1 MHLSKEQD
9 GDMKTFSQL
18 VGVLISCLATLTPV
32 TGFAQSAKSGWQ
44 AEWDKT
50 IEAARR
56 EGKVVVSIPT
66 SAELRKEFETGFQKK
81 FSGIEIELSV
91 ARGASN
97 INKIVEE
104 QKAGMRNIDLH
115 IGGTTSIVTGL
126 LANNLLEPIPP
137 SLLLAEVSDPK
148 NWWGGHIWVDN
159 AKKYIYSFTAYMT
172 ETVWYNSTL
181 VRPEEIVSWDSLL
194 DPKWKGKI
202 AILDPRTPGSG
213 ESTWAFLLKIKGEPF
228 LNKLAAQEMM
238 VGRNLR
244 QLGEAV
250 ARGKAAVSIGLS
262 YYTYLP
268 FIKAGLPVRSLSNI
282 KEGYYA
288 ATGSGNFAILKNIPH
303 PNASRV
309 FVNWL
314 LSKEG
319 QAAFTKAMGQP
330 TRRLDVDTQWT
341 REFGH
346 VAAKEALTLEK
357 FHELENGSE
366 EVVNKYRKPAMASAE
381 KLFQ

>member
-1 MHLSKEQD
+1 MTEKVNRLVLSLLILALLSLN
-9 GDMKTFSQL
+9 GAI
-18 VGVLISCLATLTPV
+18 VLAQPV
-32 TGFAQSAKSGWQ
+32 QSKSS
-44 AEWDKT
+44 EWERT
-50 IEAARR
+50 VEAARR
-56 EGKVVVSIPT
+56 EGRVVVSVPT

-81 FSGIEIELSV
+81 FSAIELELSV

-97 INKIVEE
+97 INKIAEE
-104 QKAGMRNIDLH
+104 QNAGVRNVDLH

-126 LANNLLEPIPP
+126 LAPNLLEPILP
-137 SLLLAEVSDPK
+137 SMLLPEVSDPK

-159 AKKYIYSFTAYMT
+159 AKKYIYSFTGYMT

-202 AILDPRTPGSG
+202 AILDPRSPGSG
-213 ESTWAFLLKIKGEPF
+213 ESTWAFLLKIKGEQF
-228 LNKLAAQEMM
+228 LTKLAAQEMM

-250 ARGKAAVSIGLS
+250 ARGKSAISIGLS

-268 FIKAGLPVRSLSNI
+268 FIKAGLPVRPLSGI

-288 ATGSGNFAILKNIPH
+288 ATGSGNLAILKNVAH
-303 PNASRV
+303 PNASKV

-319 QAAFTKAMGQP
+319 QTAFTKAMGQP
-330 TRRLDVDTQWT
+330 TRRFDVDTQWT

-346 VAAKEALTLEK
+346 VAAKEALTPEK
-357 FHELENGSE
+357 FDELENGSE
-366 EVVNKYRKPAMASAE
+366 EVVNKFRKPAMVLAE

>member
-1 MHLSKEQD
+1 
-9 GDMKTFSQL
+9 MKPIERFAVAMILLFAALCFPAFLEAQGTQP
-18 VGVLISCLATLTPV
+18 VG
-32 TGFAQSAKSGWQ
+32 Q
-44 AEWDKT
+44 ADWDKMM
-50 IEAARR
+50 EAARR
-56 EGKVVVSIPT
+56 EGRVVVSIPT
-66 SAELRKEFETGFQKK
+66 SAELRKELESGFQKK
-81 FSGIEIELSV
+81 FSGIELELNV

-97 INKIVEE
+97 INKIAEE
-104 QKAGMRNIDLH
+104 QNAGLHNIDLH

-126 LANNLLEPIPP
+126 LAPKLLEPIPP
-137 SLLLAEVSDPK
+137 SMVLPEVSDPK

-181 VRPEEIVSWDSLL
+181 VRPEEIASWESLL
-194 DPKWKGKI
+194 DPKWKGRI
-202 AILDPRTPGSG
+202 AILDPRSPGSG

-228 LNKLAAQEMM
+228 LTKLAAQEMM

-250 ARGKAAVSIGLS
+250 ARGKSAISIGLS

-268 FIKAGLPVRSLSNI
+268 FIKAGLPVKPLSAI

-288 ATGSGNFAILKNIPH
+288 ATGSGNLAIIRNSAR
-303 PNASRV
+303 PNASKV

-319 QAAFTKAMGQP
+319 QMAVTKALGQP
-330 TRRLDVDTQWT
+330 TRRLDVDTRWT
-341 REFGH
+341 KEFGH
-346 VAAKEALTLEK
+346 TSAKEVLTPEK
-357 FHELENGSE
+357 FDELENGSE
-366 EVVNKYRKPAMASAE
+366 EVVNKIRKPAMVLAE

>member
-1 MHLSKEQD
+1 MATAKRLINLQKAFVAAAFWSTITLI
-9 GDMKTFSQL
+9 GPAIL
-18 VGVLISCLATLTPV
+18 VGQTVKP
-32 TGFAQSAKSGWQ
+32 GGQS
-44 AEWDKT
+44 EWDKT
-50 IEAARR
+50 VVAAKR
-56 EGKVVVSIPT
+56 EGRVVVSVPT

-81 FSGIEIELSV
+81 FSAIELELSV

-97 INKIVEE
+97 INKIAEE
-104 QKAGMRNIDLH
+104 QNAGVRNVDLH

-126 LANNLLEPIPP
+126 LAPNLLEPILP
-137 SLLLAEVSDPK
+137 SMLLSEVSDPK

-181 VRPEEIVSWDSLL
+181 VKPEEIGSWDSLL

-202 AILDPRTPGSG
+202 AILDPRSPGSG
-213 ESTWAFLLKIKGEPF
+213 ESTWAFLLKIKGEQF
-228 LNKLAAQEMM
+228 LTKLAAQEML

-244 QLGEAV
+244 QLGETV
-250 ARGKAAVSIGLS
+250 ARGKSAISIGLS
-262 YYTYLP
+262 YYTYVP
-268 FIKAGLPVRSLSNI
+268 FIKAGLPVRPLSAI

-288 ATGSGNFAILKNIPH
+288 ATGSGNLAILKNTAH
-303 PNASRV
+303 PNASKV

-314 LSKEG
+314 LSKDG
-319 QAAFTKAMGQP
+319 QTAFTKAMGQP

-346 VAAKEALTLEK
+346 VAAKEGLTPEK
-357 FHELENGSE
+357 FDELENGSE
-366 EVVNKYRKPAMASAE
+366 EVVNKFRKPAMALAE
-381 KLFQ
+381 KLFH